1 MTDDILKLI
10 KYRFSQAEETLTVAE
25 EMLSNRHYRDAVNRA
40 YYAMFYC
47 GLGLL
52 ASKKL
57 GSSKHSG
64 VLSLFSQHFVKT
76 GMFPAEAGGHL
87 RKAFEIRQRG
97 DYREFVEIKKEEAE
111 ETIRNAEKFVDEAH
125 RVLDKMQRAEEK
137 GQN

>member
-1 MTDDILKLI
+1 MIDDILKLT
-10 KYRFSQAEETLTVAE
+10 KYRFSQAEETLTVAK

-52 ASKKL
+52 VSKKL

-76 GMFPAEAGGHL
+76 GMFSAEAGRYL
-87 RKAFEIRQRG
+87 RRAFEIRQKG
-97 DYREFVEIKKEEAE
+97 DYREFVEITKEEAE
-111 ETIRNAEKFVDEAH
+111 EVVRNAEKFIGEARRVFDEI
-125 RVLDKMQRAEEK
+125 RK
-137 GQN
+137 